1 MEFCCS
7 NWTISG
13 FCKIITERNY
23 VNWRIITVRKCPNES
38 QFDFRRFLCFI
49 ICWVS
54 GLIPLTFCQ
63 INIQLSSI
71 SYWKHGFWPVYLTQ
85 WLGHVSP
92 ELFEDMY
99 QYLSISIHG
108 YLNINTSIPEYL
120 YINTYP
126 IFVFLGVYLT
136 SCLLGIAFGIYHK

>member
-13 FCKIITERNY
+13 FCNFITERNY
-23 VNWRIITVRKCPNES
+23 VNWRIITVGKCPNES

-63 INIQLSSI
+63 INIQLFSVFFSELGASKKHWFLHPGTLLHCPDSSLAI
-71 SYWKHGFWPVYLTQ
+71 LWKEGAEGWGGGNVIMYNIRGRSMEKLLSSKSY
-85 WLGHVSP
+85 
-92 ELFEDMY
+92 
-99 QYLSISIHG
+99 
-108 YLNINTSIPEYL
+108 
-120 YINTYP
+120 YP
-126 IFVFLGVYLT
+126 K
-136 SCLLGIAFGIYHK
+136 SDKIADIQSEEN